1 MSDNR
6 FIRLSAMI
14 ISALCLMYCYV
25 TLQWT
30 PLELVR
36 FVIGIFVL
44 WFPVAAIVYALLNK
58 EVESASIRFTLS
70 LLASYTLTTLLY
82 FGLAVFGLSAAF
94 YGIQAII
101 IVGVVLY
108 GLRKRSVIR
117 RVVGEFRLAR
127 VNWLLILII
136 AGSLA
141 VCVRYNVYVKIDD
154 TTQVRTYTL
163 SPDQLY
169 SAALAY
175 ELDRH
180 VPPQQATTAG
190 GLPERAYH
198 MFPHLTIALI
208 ARYTANDDMLRVDMV
223 YYYTVI
229 AMLLCLALY
238 NIGKAL
244 TESKI
249 TGYLS
254 ALLMYLLAIQSPPLS
269 PDLIA
274 HTSRDSVQYFYF
286 TLFPHISSGLDPV
299 ALTTPQMYAS
309 LVVCFGIL
317 LALIV
322 IFKRAA
328 RGIPLSRLLMIVAL
342 MIGATTRFRVHLAL
356 AMLPAFLIVMCLLGL
371 RRRKP
376 IYWAAAAVA
385 LTVSFL
391 LYIEMRSPVYL
402 QGSTSIQIG
411 YNRLTQVGTWAGDL
425 FNSWPFSAQVYDVVT
440 QLVPS
445 VPVRLAVW
453 QVISLP
459 MFTLL
464 NIIGIPLLAAT
475 YYFYSRRKYQFDF
488 SLYKQYLFMVLLI
501 STVISMT
508 LSMDYD
514 PYSVPGQ
521 LTYHTRWYLLPFA
534 AIAFHALLNRFQNRL
549 KWTERQWFSVAVIA
563 ILLMQIAVQASAP
576 GAVQATII
584 TKRRVMSDAIY
595 NALLYVRS
603 NTPSDAIIL
612 LRAYLYDFD
621 SLTFA
626 VSGIGGR
633 AAYVE
638 DSAVYRYISRL
649 YHQDRNTLVNNL
661 WSDTDASVF
670 CESLTATPVTH
681 VIIEQ
686 ADPLKL
692 VTTPT
697 CLHQIWQSDTHAT
710 VIWQVI
716 R

>member
-1 MSDNR
+1 
-6 FIRLSAMI
+6 MI

-30 PLELVR
+30 PVELVR
-36 FVIGIFVL
+36 FVVGIFIL

-82 FGLAVFGLSAAF
+82 FGLAVFGLSVAF
-94 YGIQAII
+94 YAIQGII
-101 IVGVVLY
+101 IVGVILY
-108 GLRKRSVIR
+108 GLHR
-117 RVVGEFRLAR
+117 RTAFRHVVGEFRLAR

-141 VCVRYNVYVKIDD
+141 VCVRYNVYVTIDD
-154 TTQVRTYTL
+154 TTQARTYTVYA
-163 SPDQLY
+163 DQLT
-169 SAALAY
+169 SAALSY

-180 VPPQQATTAG
+180 VPPHQSTTAG

-198 MFPHLTIALI
+198 MFPHLTTALI
-208 ARYTANDDMLRVDMV
+208 ARYTGSDDMVRANMV
-223 YYYTVI
+223 YHYLVI
-229 AMLLCLALY
+229 ETLLCLALY
-238 NIGKAL
+238 SISKTL
-244 TESKI
+244 TGSKI

-254 ALLMYLLAIQSPPLS
+254 ALLLYLLAIQTPPLVS
-269 PDLIA
+269 NSIN
-274 HTSRDSVQYFYF
+274 YFYF
-286 TLFPHISSGLDPV
+286 TLFPNISSGLDPV
-299 ALTTPQMYAS
+299 ALTTPQMYSS

-317 LALIV
+317 LALVV
-322 IFKRAA
+322 IFKSAA
-328 RGIPLSRLLMIVAL
+328 RGIPLSRLLVIVAF
-342 MIGATTRFRVHLAL
+342 MIGATTRFRVHLLL
-356 AMLPAFLIVMCLLGL
+356 AMLPAFLIVMFLLGL
-371 RRRKP
+371 RWRKL
-376 IYWAAAAVA
+376 IYWAAAMIGLV
-385 LTVSFL
+385 VSFL
-391 LYIEMRSPVYL
+391 MYIEMRSPVYL
-402 QGSTSIQIG
+402 PGSAIIQLG
-411 YNRLTQVGTWAGDL
+411 YNALTGPGTWTAGV
-425 FNSWPFSAQVYDVVT
+425 FNSWPFSAQVYDMVT
-440 QLVPS
+440 QLIPS

-488 SLYKQYLFMVLLI
+488 SLYKQYLFVVLLV

-514 PYSVPGQ
+514 SYSVPGQ

-534 AIAFHALLNRFQNRL
+534 GVALHALLTRLQRRL
-549 KWTERQWFSVAVIA
+549 KWTERQWFAAAVIA
-563 ILLMQIAVQASAP
+563 ILMTQVAVSWSAPSAVQKMITNE
-576 GAVQATII
+576 QATLSSANY
-584 TKRRVMSDAIY
+584 KAF
-595 NALLYVRS
+595 LYIRA
-603 NTPSDAIIL
+603 NTPPDSVIL
-612 LRAYLYDFD
+612 TRAYLSGSGALNY
-621 SLTFA
+621 A
-626 VSGIGGR
+626 VSGLGGR

-638 DSAVYRYISRL
+638 ESVIYAYAASV